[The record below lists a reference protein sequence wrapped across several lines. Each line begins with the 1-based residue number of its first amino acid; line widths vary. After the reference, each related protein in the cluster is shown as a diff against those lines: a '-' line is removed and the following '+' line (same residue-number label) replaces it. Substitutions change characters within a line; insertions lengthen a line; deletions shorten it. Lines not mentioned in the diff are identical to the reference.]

1 MEFLVTNW
9 SKRNQ
14 IVEEEIQNF
23 KNMNVEVYKFHNSYL
38 LKLMNHDIRNVG

>member
-14 IVEEEIQNF
+14 IVEEETQNF
-23 KNMNVEVYKFHNSYL
+23 KNVNVEV
-38 LKLMNHDIRNVG
+38 